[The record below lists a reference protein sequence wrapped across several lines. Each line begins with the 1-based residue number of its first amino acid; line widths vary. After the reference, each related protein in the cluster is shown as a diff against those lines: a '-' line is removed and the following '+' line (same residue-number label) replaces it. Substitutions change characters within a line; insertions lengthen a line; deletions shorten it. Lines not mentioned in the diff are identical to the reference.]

1 MRRMH
6 GVLLIVLLFT
16 SVSAYQGVGN
26 LPLRLHFSLAR
37 VSRAPRSRV
46 LPAFH
51 SLKAATALVA
61 AENKKHNGFMHV
73 ECPDRVGVMWDS
85 FVKSGMC
92 AVSFFLHTFASR
104 LWHMAISAPMMSVA
118 VNRDRRRLH
127 GPRSQSRVGGR
138 AAACAYERVRRVGA
152 IRYRRARCEHVLPQ
166 KGRHLLHCCPSG
178 CWRHDPG
185 CLRTHVHGF
194 AAKSRFF
201 VHTFVLTRGLAQ
213 VTEAVCGGKADNGFC
228 ATRPP
233 GHHAEPEHMMGFCI
247 FNRIFWRSILSS

>member
-1 MRRMH
+1 MRGFHSVCPRARCVNMRRMH

-127 GPRSQSRVGGR
+127 GPKPESRRRKSCGLCIRKSTSRRCYPVSQS
-138 AAACAYERVRRVGA
+138 EM
-152 IRYRRARCEHVLPQ
+152 RARTSTKRTPSPPLLPFWLLAARSRLFAHARAWLRRKISIFCPYFRAD
-166 KGRHLLHCCPSG
+166 KGIGTGHRN
-178 CWRHDPG
+178 
-185 CLRTHVHGF
+185 CLRWEG
-194 AAKSRFF
+194 
-201 VHTFVLTRGLAQ
+201 
-213 VTEAVCGGKADNGFC
+213 
-228 ATRPP
+228 
-233 GHHAEPEHMMGFCI
+233 
-247 FNRIFWRSILSS
+247 